1 MHQLIIII
9 LLTLLSLF
17 PTLHNHAYGARSTQ
31 SAQSDR
37 PRLYAD
43 MARSADGKYYITKIT
58 TEESRI
64 DFMTLGPLGFDQ
76 AKWDCSKMLFGSF
89 SFSDHRDCVPTGS
102 EFRSSAAR
110 PLPTFLLGATTLGA
124 SMIFGI
130 IIEESVFDRG
140 AYNRA
145 VAEAIKN
152 SGLQTKRE
160 EFLKRFMALTDV
172 VDDRNEELSEM
183 FRKYRDEYY
192 NSNALAKVEKR
203 IDDESGLY
211 ANDLYAD
218 VIIRINRNA
227 LTELKPPGN
236 APVSITGT
244 PAEFEERLS
253 AIEASLQ
260 VERSDL
266 ESSLK
271 NATRDYPV
279 FCGPEHLEPYHIKY
293 DCPSRVTG
301 AQGVLPVARAIIVS
315 KDIKGALPDTLEAED
330 TSLKVVFQK
339 GRLFIENRTAEKLNI
354 TGASLSYRGSSAKA
368 LKPAE
373 VPPSSKIDATVLY
386 KLLTPEIEKAATF
399 TNMTLKEAEKTPVG
413 VSLSVTYE
421 QENEKK
427 TLTNERVFRLSDLIS
442 RENFIGNRPA
452 ALH

>member
-1 MHQLIIII
+1 
-9 LLTLLSLF
+9 
-17 PTLHNHAYGARSTQ
+17 
-31 SAQSDR
+31 
-37 PRLYAD
+37 
-43 MARSADGKYYITKIT
+43 MAKSPDGRYYITKIT

-64 DFMTLGPLGFDQ
+64 DFMTLKPLGFEQ
-76 AKWDCSKMLFGSF
+76 SKWDCSKMLFRSF
-89 SFSDHRDCVPTGS
+89 AFSDYRDCVPPGS
-102 EFRSSAAR
+102 EFRTSATR

-130 IIEESVFDRG
+130 IIEESVFDQS
-140 AYNRA
+140 AYDRA

-152 SGLQTKRE
+152 SGLETKRE
-160 EFLKRFMALTDV
+160 ELLKRFMALTDV

-183 FRKYRDEYY
+183 FIKYRDEYY
-192 NSNALAKVEKR
+192 GSNALARVEKR

-227 LTELKPPGN
+227 LTELKPPGKAN
-236 APVSITGT
+236 VSITGT

-266 ESSLK
+266 ESALK

-279 FCGPEHLEPYHIKY
+279 FCGPENLEPYHIKY

-301 AQGVLPVARAIIVS
+301 AQGATPVARAIIIS

-339 GRLFIENRTAEKLNI
+339 GKLFIENRTAEKLNI
-354 TGASLSYRGSSAKA
+354 TGASLSYRNSSAKA
-368 LKPAE
+368 LKAAE
-373 VPPSSKIDATVLY
+373 VPPSSRIDATVFY
-386 KLLTPEIEKAATF
+386 KLLTPEIEKAASF
-399 TNMTLKEAEKTPVG
+399 TNMTLKEAEKTPIE

-421 QENEKK
+421 QENDKK
-427 TLTNERVFRLSDLIS
+427 TLTGERIFRLSDLIS
-442 RENFIGNRPA
+442 KENSIRNRPA
-452 ALH
+452 ALQ

>member
-1 MHQLIIII
+1 MNRLIII
-9 LLTLLSLF
+9 LLTLSSLF
-17 PTLHNHAYGARSTQ
+17 LSPHSRAFSAQ
-31 SAQSDR
+31 SAQNDR

-43 MARSADGKYYITKIT
+43 MAKGADGKFYITKIT

-64 DFMTLGPLGFDQ
+64 DFMTLRPLGFEQ
-76 AKWDCSKMLFGSF
+76 SKWDCSKMFFGSF
-89 SFSDHRDCVPTGS
+89 AFSDHRDCVPAGS
-102 EFRSSAAR
+102 EFRTSVTRS
-110 PLPTFLLGATTLGA
+110 LPTFLLGATTLGA

-130 IIEESVFDRG
+130 IIEESVFDND
-140 AYNRA
+140 AYDRA

-152 SGLQTKRE
+152 SGLEGKRE
-160 EFLKRFMALTDV
+160 ELLKRFMALTDV
-172 VDDRNEELSEM
+172 VEDRTEELSDM

-192 NSNALAKVEKR
+192 GNNTSAKVEKR

-236 APVSITGT
+236 ASVSITGT

-260 VERSDL
+260 IERTDL
-266 ESSLK
+266 ESALK

-279 FCGPEHLEPYHIKY
+279 FCGPEHLEPYHLKY

-301 AQGVLPVARAIIVS
+301 AQGALPVARAIIVS

-330 TSLKVVFQK
+330 TSLKVTFQK
-339 GRLFIENRTAEKLNI
+339 GKLFIENRTAAKLNI
-354 TGASLSYRGSSAKA
+354 TGASLSYRGSLAKA

-386 KLLTPEIEKAATF
+386 KLLTPEIEKAASF

-413 VSLSVTYE
+413 VSLSITYE

-427 TLTNERVFRLSDLIS
+427 TLIGERTFRLSDLITK
-442 RENFIGNRPA
+442 ENFIRNRPA